1 LCKLT
6 SNSTQDAVLI
16 LFLYIF
22 IFEMNLGMLLTSQGK
37 VPLALDESKENL
49 NMAQTGERLQ
59 NGDEAHK
66 KINLLLIIGEKPN
79 REEKVEGLG
88 RSMSSLSHLLRHHP
102 LHLRH
107 RLPHLP
113 LHLHHP
119 PHLCPLTPLH
129 PHHPHRHPL
138 HHPPCQEPGST
149 AGGWARCHP

>member
-88 RSMSSLSHLLRHHP
+88 RSTSSLSHLLRHHP
-102 LHLRH
+102 LHPRHHLLR
-107 RLPHLP
+107 LP

-119 PHLCPLTPLH
+119 PHRCPPSPLR
-129 PHHPHRHPL
+129 PHRHPHL
-138 HHPPCQEPGST
+138 HPLRHPCQEPGST
-149 AGGWARCHP
+149 AGG

>member
-79 REEKVEGLG
+79 REERLRV
-88 RSMSSLSHLLRHHP
+88 SVDPCHLSHLRHHHPLRLRHH
-102 LHLRH
+102 LL
-107 RLPHLP
+107 HLP

-119 PHLCPLTPLH
+119 PHLCPPTPLH
-129 PHHPHRHPL
+129 PHHHPHLHLL
-138 HHPPCQEPGST
+138 HHPCRGPGST
-149 AGGWARCHP
+149 AGGLARCHP

>member
-88 RSMSSLSHLLRHHP
+88 RCHLLVIFSIII
-102 LHLRH
+102 LSIFAIIFLIF
-107 RLPHLP
+107 LSIFITL
-113 LHLHHP
+113 LIYVL
-119 PHLCPLTPLH
+119 
-129 PHHPHRHPL
+129 
-138 HHPPCQEPGST
+138 
-149 AGGWARCHP
+149 